1 MKKGLLLTMVLM
13 VTALSGICQA
23 EDTIRINGS
32 GSALDMMKPLI
43 EAYKKTN
50 QNIRIDME
58 KPLGSSGAIRALVAG
73 ALDIAVS
80 SKQLKPDEAALG
92 AQQKEYGKT
101 PLAIITEKT
110 VPHSNITTKE
120 LEDIYANRMTQWK
133 NGEKIRLILRPDE
146 DIDTK
151 ILRSLSPVLSD
162 ALTAN
167 KSHPGMI
174 VAITDPES
182 YSLISKTPGG
192 IGATGLTS
200 IIVEKLPL
208 NILSLNGVKPTP
220 KALADKTY
228 PLAKEISF
236 ITTAKTSPAAMK
248 FIRFIYSSQG
258 RAIAE
263 KTGVLVTAKPEAG
276 SR

>member
-1 MKKGLLLTMVLM
+1 MIKSALITAALL

-32 GSALDMMKPLI
+32 GSALDMMKPMI
-43 EAYKKTN
+43 AAYKKIN
-50 QNIRIDME
+50 QNVRIDME
-58 KPLGSSGAIRALVAG
+58 KPLGSSGAIKALVAG

-92 AQQKEYGKT
+92 AQLKEYGTT
-101 PLAIITEKT
+101 PLALITENT
-110 VPHSNITTKE
+110 VPLSNITTKE
-120 LEDIYANRMTQWK
+120 LEDIYAGRMTEWK
-133 NGEKIRLILRPDE
+133 NREKIRVILRPQE

-151 ILRSLSPVLSD
+151 ILRGLSPHMN
-162 ALTAN
+162 TAIAEVQ
-167 KSHPGMI
+167 SHPGMI

-182 YSLISKTPGG
+182 NALVAKTPGG
-192 IGATGLTS
+192 LGATGLTS
-200 IIVEKLPL
+200 IIVEKLPV

-236 ITTAKTSPAAMK
+236 VSTARTSPAAMK
-248 FIRFIYSSQG
+248 FLTFVYSSQG
-258 RAIAE
+258 RAIDE
-263 KTGVLVTAKPEAG
+263 KAGVLVIAKPEAG
-276 SR
+276 GR